1 MDRRNRGDSDDSSSG
16 SSSSSSAS
24 PLAAALGAAG
34 ESVAEIGQR
43 ATANVTAAA
52 EAATGSSS
60 SSSSGSGGFFSS
72 WFGPSS
78 SSSED
83 GSVFGS
89 LNTVFARV
97 AFVFLLVICFYLLGS
112 FGVAVIGLQ
121 TRPTRSPI
129 LIKGLLPGGS
139 AVNISQ
145 DPKKTSA
152 ILVQRS
158 NNESGGAEFTWAVWL
173 FVDPNQSK
181 SNAANTY
188 SAIFVKGSGDWNATT
203 GTNSSNG
210 PGMYVRTSATTGATE
225 LLVAMDTTARAVA
238 DEVKVANLPI
248 QKWVHVVVLLQNT
261 QLQVYIN
268 AALAATHTLAAA
280 PRQNFYN
287 LMVCPN
293 GGFGGSLSDLRYFD
307 HAIDVLQMRSLL
319 SSGPNTAPS
328 TAVADAS
335 KAGGTYTYL
344 SDLWYA

>member
-1 MDRRNRGDSDDSSSG
+1 MDNKTNGSG
-16 SSSSSSAS
+16 SAAPLPVLSSV
-24 PLAAALGAAG
+24 G
-34 ESVAEIGQR
+34 ESVTDMSQR
-43 ATANVTAAA
+43 AAAGISAAA
-52 EAATGSSS
+52 AAATGSSTSSS
-60 SSSSGSGGFFSS
+60 SSSSSTGIGGFFSS
-72 WFGPSS
+72 WFGASS

-83 GSVFGS
+83 GGIGSSVFGS

-112 FGVAVIGLQ
+112 LGVAVIGHQ

-129 LIKGLLPGGS
+129 LIKGLLPGNS
-139 AVNISQ
+139 AVDISQ

-158 NNESGGAEFTWAVWL
+158 NNENGGAEFTWAVWL
-173 FVDPNQSK
+173 FVQPPDVVNGNNGK
-181 SNAANTY
+181 Y
-188 SAIFVKGSGDWNATT
+188 SAIFTKGSGDWSATT

-210 PGMYVRTSATTGATE
+210 PGMYVRTVASTGATE
-225 LLVAMDTTARAVA
+225 LMVAMDTTARAVA
-238 DEVKVANLPI
+238 DEVKVMNLPI
-248 QKWVHVVVLLQNT
+248 HKWVHVVVLLQNT
-261 QLQVYIN
+261 QLQVYVN

-287 LMVCPN
+287 VAVNPN
-293 GGFGGSLSDLRYFD
+293 GGFGGALSDLRYFD
-307 HAIDVLQMRSLL
+307 HAINVLQMRSLL
-319 SSGPNTAPS
+319 ASGPNTAPS